1 MKYTYLVPKDAAR
14 LVEQYAEKCQNV
26 GLWLGRYAP
35 QEVIERD
42 SRRDDRGRVIGIET
56 GFWLRELCD
65 NFSPDEALIKSTYQ
79 RWRAM
84 TEGGARFNAKLQ
96 GRLVVGLG
104 GKGALEFGITL
115 HRVTGLPYIP
125 GSALKGLTRNY
136 FLITLAEQSGT
147 SLSLDKLDE
156 LLSEADPKKI
166 SEALPKLNKPLITL
180 YREMFGLQGEAGTC
194 VFYDAVLSEPPKN
207 GEKLFTVDVMT
218 PHFVK
223 YYRESG
229 KQAPDDGGSPN
240 PVSYITVREGTRFAF
255 AIGKRRTTD
264 KLQLVDA
271 RHLLREALNW
281 LGIGS
286 KTASGYGVFEAPK
299 ES

>member
-14 LVEQYAEKCQNV
+14 LVEQHAEKCQNV
-26 GLWLGRYAP
+26 GLRLGRYAP
-35 QEVIERD
+35 REAIERA
-42 SRRDDRGRVIGIET
+42 SRLDDRGKVIGIET
-56 GFWLRELCD
+56 GFWLHELCD
-65 NFSPDEALIKSTYQ
+65 NFRPDGHLIQSTYQ

-84 TEGGARFNAKLQ
+84 TAGGARFNAKLQ

-136 FLITLAEQSGT
+136 FLIMLAEQSGT
-147 SLSLDKLDE
+147 SLTLDKLDE
-156 LLSEADPKKI
+156 LLSEADPNKVFEK
-166 SEALPKLNKPLITL
+166 LPKLDKSFITL

-194 VFYDAVLSEPPKN
+194 VFYDAVLSEPPQ
-207 GEKLFTVDVMT
+207 GQLFTVDVMT

-223 YYRESG
+223 YYREGG
-229 KQAPDDGGSPN
+229 KQAPDDGDGPN
-240 PVSYITVREGTRFAF
+240 PVSYLTVSEGTRFAF

-264 KLQLVDA
+264 KLHLADA
-271 RHLLREALNW
+271 RDLLREALNW
-281 LGIGS
+281 LGVGA
-286 KTASGYGVFEAPK
+286 KTAAGYGVFESPL